1 MALTSQSQLS
11 SKSMKI
17 LLTGSNGMVGR
28 NILAIASKY
37 QYEFLAPKS
46 TELNLLDAADVRQYI
61 KKNQPDMI
69 IHAAGIVGGIQAN
82 MAQPVKFLVDNMQ
95 MGLNIITASND
106 LGITKFLNLSSSCMY
121 PRDAI
126 NPLSENLILKGE
138 LEPTNEGYALAKV
151 TSTRLC
157 EYICKE
163 NSEHLYKTIIP
174 CNLYGRFDKF
184 EPNHSHMIPAVIR
197 KIDEAKKSQQP
208 EIDIWGDGEARR
220 EFMYAEDLAEFIFY
234 ALDNFTEMPQ
244 NLNVGLGK
252 DYTINEYYKAVAAV
266 VGYTGDF
273 KHDLSKPVG
282 MKQKLID
289 DSKLKEFGWCYKTS
303 LEAGI
308 QKTYE
313 FYIRE
318 YCND

>member
-1 MALTSQSQLS
+1 
-11 SKSMKI
+11 MKI

-28 NILAIASKY
+28 NILAIAPNY
-37 QYEFLAPKS
+37 PHEFLAPTSK
-46 TELNLLDAADVRQYI
+46 ELNLLDALSVRQYVELH
-61 KKNQPDMI
+61 QPDMI

-82 MAQPVKFLVDNMQ
+82 MAQPVKFLVENMQ
-95 MGLNIITASND
+95 MGLNILTAAND
-106 LGITKFLNLSSSCMY
+106 AGVTKFLNLSSSCMY

-126 NPLSENLILKGE
+126 NPLSEDLILKGE

-157 EYICKE
+157 EYICQE
-163 NSEHLYKTIIP
+163 NPERLYKTIIP

-184 EPNHSHMIPAVIR
+184 DPNHSHMIPAVIR

-220 EFMYAEDLAEFIFY
+220 EFMYAEDLADFIFY
-234 ALDNFTEMPQ
+234 ALDNFVEMPQ
-244 NLNVGLGK
+244 NLNVGLGT
-252 DYTINEYYKAVAAV
+252 DYTINEYYQAVAEV
-266 VGYTGDF
+266 VGYEGKF

-289 DSKLKEFGWCYKTS
+289 DMKLQEFGWSYKTA
-303 LEAGI
+303 LKTGI
-308 QKTYE
+308 QKTYD
-313 FYIRE
+313 FYLSE

>member
-1 MALTSQSQLS
+1 
-11 SKSMKI
+11 MKI

-28 NILAIASKY
+28 NILAIAPAY
-37 QYEFLAPKS
+37 QHEFLVPNSA
-46 TELNLLDAADVRQYI
+46 ELNLLDPTVVRLYVE
-61 KKNQPDMI
+61 KHQPDII

-82 MAQPVKFLVDNMQ
+82 MAQPVKFLVDNML
-95 MGLNIITASND
+95 MGLNILTAAND
-106 LGITKFLNLSSSCMY
+106 SGITKFLNLSSSCMY
-121 PRDAI
+121 PRNAI
-126 NPLSENLILKGE
+126 NPLSEDLILKGE

-157 EYICKE
+157 EYICQE
-163 NSEHLYKTIIP
+163 NSTRLYKTIIP

-184 EPNHSHMIPAVIR
+184 DPDHSHMIPAVIR
-197 KIDEAKKSQQP
+197 KIDEAKKSQQS

-220 EFMYAEDLAEFIFY
+220 EFMYAEDLAGFIFY
-234 ALDNFTEMPQ
+234 ALDNFAIMPQ
-244 NLNVGLGK
+244 NLNVGLGT
-252 DYTINEYYKAVAAV
+252 DYSMNEYYQTIADV

-282 MKQKLID
+282 MRQKLID
-289 DSKLKEFGWCYKTS
+289 DAKLKEFGWGYKTS
-303 LEAGI
+303 LKAGI

-313 FYIRE
+313 FYLSE

>member
-1 MALTSQSQLS
+1 
-11 SKSMKI
+11 MKI
-17 LLTGSNGMVGR
+17 LLTGANGMVGK
-28 NILAIASKY
+28 NILEVAKEHSH
-37 QYEFLAPKS
+37 QFLTPS
-46 TELNLLDAADVRQYI
+46 SSELNLLDGNVVQQYI
-61 KKNQPDMI
+61 KEHQPDI
-69 IHAAGIVGGIQAN
+69 VIHAAGIVGGIQAN
-82 MAQPVKFLVDNMQ
+82 MAKPVKFLVDNMK
-95 MGLNIITASND
+95 MGLNILTSAND
-106 LGITKFLNLSSSCMY
+106 ANVPKFLNLSSSCMY

-126 NPLSENLILKGE
+126 NPLSEDLILKGE
-138 LEPTNEGYALAKV
+138 LEPTNEGYALAKI

-157 EYICKE
+157 EYINKE
-163 NSEHLYKTIIP
+163 NPDQLYKTVIP

-197 KIDEAKKSQQP
+197 KLDEAKKNNQQL
-208 EIDIWGDGEARR
+208 IDIWGDGEARR

-234 ALDNFTEMPQ
+234 ALDNFQAMPQ

-252 DYTINEYYKAVAAV
+252 DYTINDYYQVVANT
-266 VGYTGDF
+266 VGFTGSF

-289 DSKLKEFGWCYKTS
+289 DRKLKEFGWAYRVD

-308 QKTYE
+308 KKTYE
-313 FYIRE
+313 FYLSE

>member
-11 SKSMKI
+11 SKVMKI

-28 NILAIASKY
+28 NILAIAPKY

-69 IHAAGIVGGIQAN
+69 VHAAGIVGGIQAN

-95 MGLNIITASND
+95 MGLNILTASND
-106 LGITKFLNLSSSCMY
+106 LGITRFLNLSSSCMY

-126 NPLSENLILKGE
+126 NPLSEDLILKGE
-138 LEPTNEGYALAKV
+138 LEPTNEGYALAKI

-157 EYICKE
+157 EFICKE
-163 NSEHLYKTIIP
+163 SSEHLYKTIIP

-184 EPNHSHMIPAVIR
+184 DPNHSHMIPAVIR
-197 KIDEAKKSQQP
+197 KIDEAKRNNLK

-220 EFMYAEDLAEFIFY
+220 EFMYAEDLADFIFY
-234 ALDNFTEMPQ
+234 AINNFEKMPQ
-244 NLNVGLGK
+244 NLNVGLGN
-252 DYTINEYYKAVAAV
+252 DFTINEYYQTVANV
-266 VGYTGDF
+266 VGYKGKF
-273 KHDLSKPVG
+273 KHDLTKPVG

-289 DSKLKEFGWCYKTS
+289 DKKLKEFGWGYKTE
-303 LEAGI
+303 LEDGI
-308 QKTYE
+308 QKTYK
-313 FYIRE
+313 FYLSE

>member
-1 MALTSQSQLS
+1 
-11 SKSMKI
+11 MKI
-17 LLTGSNGMVGR
+17 LLTGANGMVGR
-28 NILAIASKY
+28 NILEAAVKHNH
-37 QYEFLAPKS
+37 EFLSPSSA
-46 TELNLLDAADVRQYI
+46 ELNLLDGNAVDQYI
-61 KKNQPDMI
+61 SIHKPDMV

-95 MGLNIITASND
+95 MGLNILTAAND
-106 LGITKFLNLSSSCMY
+106 CGVDKFLNLSSSCMY
-121 PRDAI
+121 PRDAL
-126 NPLSENLILKGE
+126 NPLAEDLILKGE

-163 NSEHLYKTIIP
+163 NPSRLYKTIIP

-184 EPNHSHMIPAVIR
+184 DPNHSHMIPAVIR
-197 KIDEAKKSQQP
+197 KIDEAKKSNLE

-220 EFMYAEDLAEFIFY
+220 EFMYAEDLAEFVFY
-234 ALDNFTEMPQ
+234 AIYNFEVMPQ
-244 NLNVGLGK
+244 NLNVGLGT
-252 DYTINEYYKAVAAV
+252 DYTINEYYQAVASV
-266 VGYTGDF
+266 VGYSGTF

-289 DSKLKEFGWCYKTS
+289 DSKLKEFGWGYKTS
-303 LEAGI
+303 LKAGI
-308 QKTYE
+308 QKTYD
-313 FYIRE
+313 FYLSE